1 MQGIILAAGWGQR
14 LRPITLNRSKAM
26 APVVGK
32 PIVERVMEDLVA
44 NGVDDFI
51 VVASPDDHEIARYFR
66 EESELGASVRFAY
79 QPERLGMANA
89 LQCAASL
96 LHGDFVLSAC
106 DNLVPAN
113 QVGRLLA
120 TWQRTPRPNAVLTLM
135 PVTPEQV
142 SRGAVV
148 DMNGPWVT
156 RIIEKPR
163 PEEAISNVYSLPLYC
178 FSSRIL
184 DYLPHVPR
192 SPRGEYEL
200 QDAIQMLIEQEGR
213 VSGVIVPSRLT
224 LTEPQD
230 LLVIN
235 RHYLEHM
242 TPPIHFAPKT
252 LGLNTHLIPP
262 LRIDNDTVIGRN
274 CTIGPHV
281 YVECGC
287 RIGDGVTIRNT
298 VLLRESIVPD
308 GAILEDQVFS

>member
-26 APVVGK
+26 APVLGK

-44 NGVDDFI
+44 SGVDEFV
-51 VVASPDDHEIARYFR
+51 VVASPDDEEIVRYFR
-66 EESELGASVRFAY
+66 EESELGATVHFAY

-89 LQCAASL
+89 LQCATPHI
-96 LHGDFVLSAC
+96 HGDFVLSAC
-106 DNLVPAN
+106 DNLVPAHE
-113 QVGRLLA
+113 VDRLLA

-156 RIIEKPR
+156 RIIEKPK
-163 PEEAISNVYSLPLYC
+163 PEEAISNIYSLPLYC

-184 DYLPHVPR
+184 DYLPQVPR

-230 LLVIN
+230 LLTIN

-281 YVECGC
+281 YVESGC
-287 RIGDGVTIRNT
+287 QIGDGVTIRNT
-298 VLLRESIVPD
+298 VLLRESLVPD
-308 GAILEDQVFS
+308 GAVLADQVFS